1 MGMDLLKRG
10 GTKKLPGYQPF
21 GHYGIRPF
29 FVRKSYGL

>member
-21 GHYGIRPF
+21 GHYGMSDNF
-29 FVRKSYGL
+29 TL